1 MLWKPKQYRQ
11 SWDDFYA
18 SCDEDTQNTLDYR
31 FDQLIEK
38 GFQSRPPISKKLRD
52 GIFELRG
59 KDARALFYF
68 GSDRSIVFVH
78 GVIKK
83 RGNVPVR
90 EIDLAIKRK
99 KYLEEG
105 LEESHEI
112 DQPDQDESS

>member
-1 MLWKPKQYRQ
+1 MLLWKPKQYRH

-18 SCDEDTQNTLDYR
+18 DCDENTQITLDHR
-31 FDQLIEK
+31 LDQLIEK

-59 KDARALFYF
+59 KTARVLFYF

-78 GVIKK
+78 GIDK
-83 RGNVPVR
+83 RRGDVPKR

-112 DQPDQDESS
+112 DQPD